1 MNLDYDE
8 YSPEVD
14 PAFMYGRPDA
24 ELLDEEV
31 NPDLEGMGRQY
42 LE

>member
-1 MNLDYDE
+1 MNLAYDE

-14 PAFMYGRPDA
+14 PAFMYGRVDA
-24 ELLDEEV
+24 EIFDEEV

>member
-1 MNLDYDE
+1 MNLDYDR

-14 PAFMYGRPDA
+14 PAFMYNEDV
-24 ELLDEEV
+24 ELFDEQV
-31 NPDLEGMGRQY
+31 NPDLQNMGRQY